1 MCPVISEIMFSTK
14 LLKLAV
20 DRSLGKPTKNQG
32 ELFEELYSAYMSDS
46 NSSSMREQIT
56 AAVAGCKTIPGKLGR
71 DAIDIN
77 GIEKEIKPKN
87 YTGKRTNGGG
97 CFNDYTRKR
106 YQRDL
111 SVNLPIICSLFA
123 DGMLIYVVEFK
134 FESIAHRLDE
144 QITRICEEQGNRYV
158 RSCSWTY
165 SNWIDDPDLKIHYIN
180 KNLLKEHAHY
190 GEGVVVGPFY
200 KKLLS
205 L

>member
-1 MCPVISEIMFSTK
+1 MFSTK

-32 ELFEELYSAYMSDS
+32 ELFEELYMHYMNDA
-46 NSSSMREQIT
+46 NSSSLREQIT
-56 AAVAGCKTIPGKLGR
+56 AAVAGCKSIPGKLGR
-71 DAIDIN
+71 DAIDIDGN
-77 GIEKEIKPKN
+77 EKEIKPKN

-106 YQRDL
+106 YNTDVN
-111 SVNLPIICSLFA
+111 VNLPIIASLFA
-123 DGMLIYVVEFK
+123 EGVLIYVVEFT
-134 FESIAHRLDE
+134 FDTIAARLND
-144 QITRICEEQGNRYV
+144 QIVRVCEREGNRYV

-165 SNWIDDPDLKIHYIN
+165 SNWIDNPDLIVHYIN
-180 KNLLKEHAHY
+180 KDLLKEHAHY

-200 KKLLS
+200 KKLMS

>member
-1 MCPVISEIMFSTK
+1 MFSTK

-32 ELFEELYSAYMSDS
+32 ELFEEIYNEYMSDP
-46 NSSSMREQIT
+46 NSSSLREQIT

-71 DAIDIN
+71 DAIDIDGN
-77 GIEKEIKPKN
+77 EKEIKPKN

-106 YQRDL
+106 YEKDL
-111 SVNLPIICSLFA
+111 NVNLPIISSLFA
-123 DGMLIYVVEFK
+123 QGMLIYVVEFK
-134 FESIAHRLDE
+134 FESIASRLND
-144 QITRICEEQGNRYV
+144 QIVRICEEQRNRYV

-165 SNWIDDPDLKIHYIN
+165 SNWIDNPDLIVHYIN
-180 KNLLKEHAHY
+180 KDLLKEHAHY

-200 KKLLS
+200 KKLMS

>member
-1 MCPVISEIMFSTK
+1 MFSTK
-14 LLKLAV
+14 LLKLAC
-20 DRSLGKPTKNQG
+20 DRALGKPTKDQG
-32 ELFEELYSAYMSDS
+32 ELFEEIYTEYMSDP
-46 NSSSMREQIT
+46 NSSSLREQIT

-106 YQRDL
+106 WEKDCN
-111 SVNLPIICSLFA
+111 VNLPIISSLFA
-123 DGMLIYVVEFK
+123 EGMLIYVVEFT
-134 FESIAHRLDE
+134 FDTIADRLDE

-165 SNWIDDPDLKIHYIN
+165 ANWIDYPMLGVHYLN
-180 KNLLKEHAHY
+180 KELLKEHYQY

-200 KKLLS
+200 KKLMNLQ
-205 L
+205 